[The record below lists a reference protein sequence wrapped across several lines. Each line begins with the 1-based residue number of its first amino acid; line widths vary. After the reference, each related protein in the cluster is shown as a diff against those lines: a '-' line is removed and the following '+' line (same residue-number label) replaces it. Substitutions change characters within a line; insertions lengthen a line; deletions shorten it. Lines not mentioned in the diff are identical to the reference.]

1 MNSKRKKGPQN
12 SHLRFILSIVIPI
25 VITVAIG
32 FAGSVIGSAG
42 LTYLFFYKPLREDM
56 KEMKKDLKAIK
67 DSYESLVLLEGLTP
81 EMLKP
86 IATLMDT
93 SKSPNLIEIQ
103 KTWQELHEMV
113 SKMYKDPWGYTW
125 GDLDCSDFEERLG
138 EETKA
143 QLEELIREDFYG
155 KDKTTRQIQLHA
167 IIYLNENR
175 PGLKDTF
182 DFECPRWRGCIAQH
196 VESKVQHL
204 MGLESKKPK
213 AD

>member
-1 MNSKRKKGPQN
+1 MESKRKKEN
-12 SHLRFILSIVIPI
+12 SHLGLILSIVIPMAI
-25 VITVAIG
+25 AVVIG
-32 FAGSVIGSAG
+32 FAGSMIGNA
-42 LTYLFFYKPLREDM
+42 LFTYYIFYTPLDKDV
-56 KEMKKDLKAIK
+56 KEIKKDLKAAH
-67 DSYESLVLLEGLTP
+67 ELLEGLTP
-81 EMLKP
+81 EMLEP
-86 IATLMDT
+86 LATLMDT

-125 GDLDCSDFEERLG
+125 GDLDCFDFEKRLD

-155 KDKTTRQIQLHA
+155 TDKTIRQIQLHA
-167 IIYLNENR
+167 IIYLNEIR
-175 PGLKDTF
+175 PGLRDTL